1 MGNEIHPEKQ
11 TQNNYRIGLSEMLDM
26 MFNWIIQQSWKVF
39 SFFVCLFSR
48 LNSKKVNLNAL
59 SSHHYQIVCFSLL

>member
-11 TQNNYRIGLSEMLDM
+11 TQNNYRIRLSEMLDM

-39 SFFVCLFSR
+39 SFLFVRF
-48 LNSKKVNLNAL
+48 
-59 SSHHYQIVCFSLL
+59 HG